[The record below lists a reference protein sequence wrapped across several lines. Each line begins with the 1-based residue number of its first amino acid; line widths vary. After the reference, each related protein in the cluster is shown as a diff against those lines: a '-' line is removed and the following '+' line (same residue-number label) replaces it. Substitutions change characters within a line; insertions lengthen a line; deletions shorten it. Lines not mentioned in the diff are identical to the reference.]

1 MAADLASN
9 PDVGSS
15 MKIIEGFATSST
27 AIVNL
32 LRCSVDRPFTPGRPT
47 RAPLK
52 GFSSTR
58 SITSSTKAYEGSTKD
73 KVGKRSTFCTSSK
86 ATQKLNFKNTQSRL
100 TL

>member
-15 MKIIEGFATSST
+15 MNTIEGFATSST

-32 LRCSVDRPFTPGRPT
+32 LRCSVDKPFTPGRPT

-52 GFSSTR
+52 GFNSTS
-58 SITSSTKAYEGSTKD
+58 SITSSTKAYEREHKG
-73 KVGKRSTFCTSSK
+73 
-86 ATQKLNFKNTQSRL
+86 
-100 TL
+100 